1 MGKIVDTRPEREL
14 IEKYGKPPFDDSIT
28 CYREDWKMSKKDK
41 ELNSNTPRWFV
52 EWHLGKFLP
61 VKNKTSWNTKL
72 IYIILA
78 AIIGSSVFD
87 GEIAQ
92 AASALSKLISG

>member
-1 MGKIVDTRPEREL
+1 MDTRPEREL
-14 IEKYGKPPFDDSIT
+14 IKKYGRPPFYDSISY
-28 CYREDWKMSKKDK
+28 YREEKTMGKKDE
-41 ELNSNTPRWFV
+41 ELNSKTPRWFV

-61 VKNKTSWNTKL
+61 VKNKTSRNEKL

-87 GEIAQ
+87 SEIAQ
-92 AASALSKLISG
+92 AASILVKMIGG